1 MRCTATQKIG
11 PPSRLNEPQTAKK
24 YSSQTGHLYPR
35 WVCSRWYPMLI
46 PRPVA
51 IQYRNTAVQNLGQLN
66 INKAAMAPT
75 WKRPTAMV
83 VVQFR
88 PSRRGRLK
96 TSAPASDPDLS
107 TPLQPNR
114 DRHREL

>member
-11 PPSRLNEPQTAKK
+11 PPSRLKEPQTAKK

-66 INKAAMAPT
+66 MNSAAMAPT

-88 PSRRGRLK
+88 PSRLGRLK
-96 TSAPASDPDLS
+96 TSAPAWDPDLS
-107 TPLQPNR
+107 MQSHAIR
-114 DRHREL
+114 DRNCDL